1 MKQYTPW
8 DDPQLSDGDFPT
20 FKKNVTKKYILE
32 KIYISELGYLMV
44 TLYNKEKQV
53 WTNINLGDWK
63 KQLNFNT
70 SGIKINEV
78 DIYK

>member
-8 DDPQLSDGDFPT
+8 EDPQLSDGDFPT

-32 KIYISELGYLMV
+32 KIFISEPDYLMV

-53 WTNINLGDWK
+53 WININLGDWK
-63 KQLNFNT
+63 KQLNFN
-70 SGIKINEV
+70 SSDINIEE
-78 DIYK
+78 IETKK

>member
-20 FKKNVTKKYILE
+20 LKKNVTKKYIIE
-32 KIYISELGYLMV
+32 KIYISELGYFMI

-53 WTNINLGDWK
+53 WTNLNLGDWK
-63 KQLNFNT
+63 NHINFNL
-70 SGIKINEV
+70 SGINIDEV
-78 DIYK
+78 DTYK